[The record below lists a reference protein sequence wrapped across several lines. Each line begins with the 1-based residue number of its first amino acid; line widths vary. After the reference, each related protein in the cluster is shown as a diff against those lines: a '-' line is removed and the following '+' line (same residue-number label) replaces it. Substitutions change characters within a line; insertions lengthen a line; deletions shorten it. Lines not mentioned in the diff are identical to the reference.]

1 MHELQTQ
8 IFVNIHFPTKVV
20 GDIFLEQE
28 KNEAAH
34 SVTNI
39 KK

>member
-8 IFVNIHFPTKVV
+8 IFVNIHFPTRVV
-20 GDIFLEQE
+20 GDIFFEQE
-28 KNEAAH
+28 KNKTAH
-34 SVTNI
+34 NDTKI